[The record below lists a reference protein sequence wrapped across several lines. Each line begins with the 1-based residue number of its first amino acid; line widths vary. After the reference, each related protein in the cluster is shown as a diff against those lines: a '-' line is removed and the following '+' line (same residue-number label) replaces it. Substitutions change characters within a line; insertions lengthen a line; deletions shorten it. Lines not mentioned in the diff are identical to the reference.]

1 MRILEWIIDAV
12 LWVAVASD
20 LRSADPVIAARRRA
34 SFGMFCSLAAAA
46 LLCLFALFIAPET
59 TPASN
64 GVATITA
71 PFLQYVTLG
80 FVVLACIA
88 SLAGLA
94 FFVRYVLVAKWP
106 ERFVDLS
113 E

>member
-1 MRILEWIIDAV
+1 MRIFEWIVDAV

-20 LRSADPVIAARRRA
+20 RRSADLVIAARKHA
-34 SFGMFCSLAAAA
+34 SLGMFCSLSAAA
-46 LLCLFALFIAPET
+46 LLCLFALSIAPET

-64 GVATITA
+64 GVATITV
-71 PFLQYVTLG
+71 QYLTVG

-88 SLAGLA
+88 SLAGIA

-106 ERFVDLS
+106 ERFVDLP